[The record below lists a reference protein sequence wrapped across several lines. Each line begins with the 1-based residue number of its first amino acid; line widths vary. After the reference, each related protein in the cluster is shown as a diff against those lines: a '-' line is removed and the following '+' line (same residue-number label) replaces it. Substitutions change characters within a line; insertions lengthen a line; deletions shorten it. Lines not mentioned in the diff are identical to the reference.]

1 MSDDPTRDDI
11 RKLLKTF
18 GVGADEAIM
27 EYLAIA
33 PGDEPLRLRVTLEDV
48 STYNVEPD
56 ERLYYSI
63 EAEVRR

>member
-1 MSDDPTRDDI
+1 MSDDPTRSDI

-18 GVGADEAIM
+18 GVGADDAIM
-27 EYLAIA
+27 EYLALA
-33 PGDEPLRLRVTLEDV
+33 PGEEPLRLRVTLEDV

>member
-1 MSDDPTRDDI
+1 MSGDPTRDDI

-18 GVGADEAIM
+18 GIGADEAIM
-27 EYLAIA
+27 DYLPLA
-33 PGDEPLRLRVTLEDV
+33 PGDEPLRLRVTLEDI

-56 ERLYYSI
+56 ERLAYSI